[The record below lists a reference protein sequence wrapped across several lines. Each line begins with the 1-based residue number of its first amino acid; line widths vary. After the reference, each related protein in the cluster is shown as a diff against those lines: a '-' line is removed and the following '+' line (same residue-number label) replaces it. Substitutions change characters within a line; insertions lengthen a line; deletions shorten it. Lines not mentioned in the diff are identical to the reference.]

1 MRPRSGLLGLPL
13 ASASLA
19 AVGVAVSAYLTA
31 SHYDEGL
38 LVCGLS
44 DCATVQASDYAEVLG
59 VPVALLGLGM
69 YVAVLGLVVLRWLR
83 PDLMVITTATAT
95 AFGLALAGTIFAGYL
110 TYVELFVLEAICQ
123 WCVVSAVLTVLL
135 LLTEGVLVSRL
146 LAIPEE

>member
-1 MRPRSGLLGLPL
+1 LRPRSELLGLPL

-69 YVAVLGLVVLRWLR
+69 YVAVLALVALRWVR
-83 PDLMVITTATAT
+83 PGPMVVTTATT
-95 AFGLALAGTIFAGYL
+95 FGLALAGTIFAGYL

-135 LLTEGVLVSRL
+135 LLTEGVLVGRL

>member
-1 MRPRSGLLGLPL
+1 M
-13 ASASLA
+13 
-19 AVGVAVSAYLTA
+19 VSAYLTA
-31 SHYDEGL
+31 IHYDEGL

-44 DCATVQASDYAEVLG
+44 DCHTVQTSDYAEILG

-69 YVAVLGLVVLRWLR
+69 YAAVLALVALRWARPGLTVAV
-83 PDLMVITTATAT
+83 TAAT
-95 AFGLALAGTIFAGYL
+95 FGLALAGTIFAGYL

-135 LLTEGVLVSRL
+135 LLTEGVLVGRL